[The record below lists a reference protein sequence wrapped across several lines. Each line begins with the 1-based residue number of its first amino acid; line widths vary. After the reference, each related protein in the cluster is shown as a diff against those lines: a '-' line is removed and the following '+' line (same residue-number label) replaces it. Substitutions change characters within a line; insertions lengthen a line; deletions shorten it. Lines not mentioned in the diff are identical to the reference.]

1 MKTDGCEPQREI
13 PTPMP
18 ATHIERFK
26 VRHYECD
33 PYGHLNNAVY
43 LRYMQ
48 QAGIEA
54 AASVG
59 FTDEVHF
66 SLNRSWIPRITAI
79 EYFRPIRY
87 GETIEVKTWVDGVR
101 RVQSRRRYEFYQEG
115 MDEPAAAG
123 YTDWVFVNIE
133 TGAPVTIPDEIMNA
147 FYPEGLPEKPM
158 ARMPFPQA
166 PPAPERVFQI
176 ERRVEWGYTDPMR
189 HLNNAA
195 YLNYAEDCVIQL
207 TASLGWPMSRWM
219 QDGIA
224 FVARK
229 NIIEYLKPAFLDDE
243 LTITT
248 WLFEVKPASVKRH
261 YEFSHSASGEMIAK
275 LQTRW
280 VVVDLESGYP
290 VKIPASFQQAI
301 KSNIALPT
309 SDTQPQAN

>member
-1 MKTDGCEPQREI
+1 
-13 PTPMP
+13 MP
-18 ATHIERFK
+18 AIHTEQFK

-48 QAGIEA
+48 QAGIGA
-54 AASVG
+54 AAAVG

-87 GETIEVKTWVDGVR
+87 GEQIEVKTWVDGVR

-115 MDEPAAAG
+115 VDVPAAAG
-123 YTDWVFVNIE
+123 YTDWVFVDMK
-133 TGAPVTIPDEIMNA
+133 TGNPVTIPDDIMSA
-147 FYPEGLPEKPM
+147 FYPEGLPDELM
-158 ARMPFPQA
+158 TRIPFPQA
-166 PPAPERVFQI
+166 PPAPEGVFQV

-207 TASLGWPMSRWM
+207 TASLGWPMNRWM
-219 QDGIA
+219 DEGIA

-229 NIIEYLKPAFLDDE
+229 NIIEYLTPAYLDDQ
-243 LTITT
+243 LSITT
-248 WLFEVKPASVKRH
+248 WLFEVRPASVKRH
-261 YEFSHSASGEMIAK
+261 YEFSHSATGEMVAK

-280 VVVDLESGYP
+280 VVVDLESGQP
-290 VKIPASFQQAI
+290 RKIPDSFMRAI
-301 KSNIALPT
+301 RPNIAS
-309 SDTQPQAN
+309 SDAETEDRAQ